1 MATAFAVAGFAWA
14 AQPVT
19 PAPPTALAKTAP
31 PVKLDVKALDRDRVL
46 KAAGAYLKEEPVTVT
61 AARSPRSAGG
71 PHDFFSEGDYWWPDP
86 NNPGGPYIQRDGM
99 TNPDNFVAHRHA
111 MVRMSMHVPT
121 LTAAYRLTGDERYA
135 RHAIRHLLA
144 WFVDEKTKMNPNL
157 QFAQA
162 IFGRTTGRG
171 TGIIDTIHLVEPA
184 RSAQLLEKAGVLKGD
199 ELAGVKRWFAD
210 YLTWLKSSK
219 NGQDEMNAKNNHATC
234 WVMQVAAFAAFAGD
248 TAALE
253 LCRKRFKEILLPN
266 QLAKDGSFPDE
277 LRRTKPYCYSLFNLD
292 AMCMIAAVLSTPEDN
307 LWAFT
312 TPDGRN
318 LHKAVAYMVPYVK
331 DKSKWP
337 KPPDVMYWEFWP
349 VRSPSL
355 GFAGVAYGEQPW
367 VDVWKTLPADL
378 TNEEVLRNVPVR
390 TPILWLD
397 S

>member
-1 MATAFAVAGFAWA
+1 M
-14 AQPVT
+14 
-19 PAPPTALAKTAP
+19 
-31 PVKLDVKALDRDRVL
+31 L
-46 KAAGAYLKEEPVTVT
+46 KAAGAYLKEEPITVT

-86 NNPGGPYIQRDGM
+86 ANPGGPYIQRDGM
-99 TNPDNFVAHRHA
+99 TNPDNFVEHRKA
-111 MVRMSMHVPT
+111 MVRMSIHVPT
-121 LTAAYRLTGDERYA
+121 LTAAYRLTGDQRYA
-135 RHAIRHLLA
+135 RHAIMHLLA
-144 WFVDEKTKMNPNL
+144 WFVDDKTKMNPNL
-157 QFAQA
+157 QYAQA

-184 RSAQLLEKAGVLKGD
+184 RSAQLLEQAGVLKGD
-199 ELAGVKRWFAD
+199 ELAGLKQWFAH
-210 YLTWLKSSK
+210 YLTWLKTSK
-219 NGQDEMNAKNNHATC
+219 NSQDEMNAKNNHATC

-248 TAALE
+248 KAALD
-253 LCRKRFKEILLPN
+253 LCRMRFKEILLPN

-292 AMCMIAAVLSTPEDN
+292 AMCMIAAILSTPEDN

-312 TPDGRN
+312 APDGRN

-355 GFAGVAYGEQPW
+355 GFAGVAYGEQAW
-367 VDVWKTLPADL
+367 VDLWKALPADF